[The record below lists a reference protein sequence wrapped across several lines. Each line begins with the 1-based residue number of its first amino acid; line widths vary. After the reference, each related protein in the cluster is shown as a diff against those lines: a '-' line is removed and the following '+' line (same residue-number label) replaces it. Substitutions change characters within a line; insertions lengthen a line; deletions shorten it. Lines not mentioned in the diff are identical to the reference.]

1 MDDRRKK
8 IIAAIAINAAD
19 QFMKLYD
26 EASDSDSDN
35 ELNLNVIVAQGKIRR
50 RGERNPL
57 EKPTRNENY
66 YEITIP
72 RYTDTQFREHFR
84 LTRHTFQNLELRLGP
99 SLIGNVDGRPRV
111 EVRRQLLSVLWILAT
126 PDSFRYVTFYF

>member
-35 ELNLNVIVAQGKIRR
+35 ELNLNVTVAHKARSGAE
-50 RGERNPL
+50 G
-57 EKPTRNENY
+57 NE
-66 YEITIP
+66 
-72 RYTDTQFREHFR
+72 
-84 LTRHTFQNLELRLGP
+84 
-99 SLIGNVDGRPRV
+99 
-111 EVRRQLLSVLWILAT
+111 IL
-126 PDSFRYVTFYF
+126 